1 MCRDNLGETLMSE
14 QDKDFNSF
22 QEHLERIFK
31 DLEDG
36 VFLSADEIGDLRYAC
51 GLPSPVRNTHV
62 NPLLRDVINDI
73 GNSFGNPLNNF
84 PSIWS
89 KK

>member
-1 MCRDNLGETLMSE
+1 MSE
-14 QDKDFNSF
+14 QEQDFNSF

-51 GLPSPVRNTHV
+51 GLPTPVRNTQV
-62 NPLLRDVINDI
+62 NPLLRDVINDFSNI
-73 GNSFGNPLNNF
+73 FR
-84 PSIWS
+84 S
-89 KK
+89 KQ